1 MSEASRRAGR
11 QAGRQYWPGKCKAR
25 LLCSALAAV
34 EDTHGSEQM
43 AVYEGDGLTDE
54 NCWGYP
60 AREFSQAE
68 TEREG
73 ETEANLT

>member
-1 MSEASRRAGR
+1 MSEASK
-11 QAGRQYWPGKCKAR
+11 GRQYWPGKRKAR

-34 EDTHGSEQM
+34 EDTHGTEQM
-43 AVYEGDGLTDE
+43 AVCEGDGLTDE

-68 TEREG
+68 TERERG
-73 ETEANLT
+73 REREKLT